1 MVEMKSVTITDL
13 PQLPPR
19 IKQAIDDKKLAI
31 FIGAGISRLIGCDGW
46 DTLAKKLVEEC
57 AKKRYIE
64 PITNDILLTQS
75 DNIKLISICH
85 NVFCEKSDE
94 ESFIEVMREA
104 LKDGEIDE
112 LATSDDKFQIYKDL
126 KNMGNAFITTNADRF
141 IDKLL
146 DVSNIIFQGID
157 LRQNNIGSDKLYK
170 IHGCVSDARSL
181 VFTKNK
187 YMSTYTNPEFT
198 DFIKQFF
205 SKYTVLFVGYGLNE
219 FELLSKILPPN
230 KNDKPKHFLL
240 KPYYQHEQE
249 ICNLESKYLSDL
261 DINLIPFSKDKKN
274 YDQLIDVI
282 KNWHDVIL
290 RETLSMQNSFSDI
303 DKALEDSS

>member
-1 MVEMKSVTITDL
+1 M
-13 PQLPPR
+13 
-19 IKQAIDDKKLAI
+19 
-31 FIGAGISRLIGCDGW
+31 
-46 DTLAKKLVEEC
+46 VEEC

-85 NVFCEKSDE
+85 NVFFEKSDE
-94 ESFIEVMREA
+94 KSFMKVMRES
-104 LKDGEIDE
+104 LKDGEINK
-112 LATSDDKFQIYKDL
+112 LVKSDDKFQIYKDL

-146 DVSNIIFQGID
+146 DVSNIIFRGVD
-157 LRQNNIGSDKLYK
+157 LRQGNIGNDKLYK

-219 FELLSKILPPN
+219 FELLSKILPQHDA
-230 KNDKPKHFLL
+230 DKKPQHFLL

-249 ICNLESKYLSDL
+249 ICNLESKYFSDL
-261 DINLIPFSKDKKN
+261 GINLIPFSKDKEN

-290 RETLSMQNSFSDI
+290 RKTLSMQNSFSAI
-303 DKALEDSS
+303 DKTLENPS